1 MAAVTTPLNWPCTTS
16 LKLLQ
21 RSRIV
26 LPQREFP
33 THPLVGVGGIVIDAR
48 GHVLLVKRGNEP
60 RKGHWSIPGGLL
72 ELGEPLVEGVKRE
85 ILEETG
91 LIVEPQEIVDVVDR
105 LDTEDG
111 RVRYHYVIVDY
122 WCTVVNGEAHA
133 GSDASDMH
141 WASSS
146 EWRDGNPFQ
155 LEPIALEVIEK
166 AWQMASA
173 AGTFR

>member
-1 MAAVTTPLNWPCTTS
+1 MRSSWPCTTS

-33 THPLVGVGGIVIDAR
+33 THPLIGVGGIVIDMH
-48 GHVLLVKRGNEP
+48 GHILLVKRGNEP

-72 ELGEPLVEGVKRE
+72 EVGETLVEGVKRE

-91 LIVEPQEIVDVVDR
+91 LNVEPQAIVEVVDR
-105 LDTEDG
+105 LYREG
-111 RVRYHYVIVDY
+111 ERVRYHYVIVDY
-122 WCTVVNGEAHA
+122 WCTVVSGEAHA
-133 GSDASDMH
+133 ASDASDVH
-141 WASSS
+141 WASPT
-146 EWRDGNPFQ
+146 EWRDSNPFA

-166 AWQMASA
+166 AWRMARL
-173 AGTFR
+173 AGVFN